1 MTGAQGLCGRA
12 CSSGCR
18 PGFAAGGMDVVF
30 VQERQGE
37 GTDDADVLAE
47 AFRDG
52 RIALTCD
59 IDFLVL
65 ASQLTK
71 RGEAFAPICF
81 WPQKRRGVGEIVRR
95 IIRAAA
101 SSTYE
106 AACSRVHF
114 L

>member
-1 MTGAQGLCGRA
+1 
-12 CSSGCR
+12 
-18 PGFAAGGMDVVF
+18 MDVVF
-30 VQERQGE
+30 VQDRQGE
-37 GTDDADVLAE
+37 GTEDADVLAE
-47 AFRDG
+47 AWRNE

-59 IDFLVL
+59 TDFLVL
-65 ASQLTK
+65 AAQLTK
-71 RGEAFAPICF
+71 RGEAFAPIFF

-95 IIRAAA
+95 IIREAT